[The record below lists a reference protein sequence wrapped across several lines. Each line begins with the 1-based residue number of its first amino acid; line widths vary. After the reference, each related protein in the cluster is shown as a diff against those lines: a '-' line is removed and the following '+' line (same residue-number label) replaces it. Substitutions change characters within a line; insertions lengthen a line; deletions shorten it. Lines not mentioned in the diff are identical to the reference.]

1 MTKNKHLG
9 SNFEDFLKEEGIYE
23 DVTEKAIKKVLA
35 WELEEARK
43 KKRLS
48 KVTMAARMKT
58 SRSALDRLLDPK
70 NTSVTLQTLQRAA
83 AAVGKRL
90 RVSLI

>member
-1 MTKNKHLG
+1 MAKNKHLG

-23 DVTEKAIKKVLA
+23 DVTERAIKKVLA

-90 RVSLI
+90 RVSLV